1 MVEIKS
7 VSDESLEDDLDVST
21 GSGLFSTNLLKVIE
35 IKSVSHE
42 FIEENFD
49 VRKDTLGRDDQS
61 GADDR
66 V

>member
-1 MVEIKS
+1 M
-7 VSDESLEDDLDVST
+7 
-21 GSGLFSTNLLKVIE
+21 IE

-42 FIEENFD
+42 LIEEDFD
-49 VRKDTLGRDDQS
+49 VCKETLGCYDQS